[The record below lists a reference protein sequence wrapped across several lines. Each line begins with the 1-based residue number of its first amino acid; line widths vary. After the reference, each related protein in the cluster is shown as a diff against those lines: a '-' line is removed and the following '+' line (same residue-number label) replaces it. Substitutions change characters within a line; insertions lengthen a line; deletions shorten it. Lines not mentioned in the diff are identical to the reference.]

1 MRSKHSNK
9 PVCLNCKMRKNWRE
23 IVCHFCRFER
33 TSVVNLAKG
42 FGAPNLNL
50 TEHSTAINLLYQNH
64 FDLKFYPRSLKLE
77 DPPKVA
83 RDANCTL
90 DKGII
95 KSQNHSSREY
105 KSIAS

>member
-1 MRSKHSNK
+1 M
-9 PVCLNCKMRKNWRE
+9 
-23 IVCHFCRFER
+23 
-33 TSVVNLAKG
+33 VNLAKG
-42 FGAPNLNL
+42 FGGPNLNL

-64 FDLKFYPRSLKLE
+64 FDLKFYLRSLKLE
-77 DPPKVA
+77 DPPKVT

-95 KSQNHSSREY
+95 KSQNHSLREY

>member
-1 MRSKHSNK
+1 MRSKHSNERV
-9 PVCLNCKMRKNWRE
+9 PLICKVRKNWRE
-23 IVCHFCRFER
+23 ILYYFCRFER

-42 FGAPNLNL
+42 FGGPNLNL

-77 DPPKVA
+77 DPPKVT

-90 DKGII
+90 YKGII
-95 KSQNHSSREY
+95 KSQNHLSREY